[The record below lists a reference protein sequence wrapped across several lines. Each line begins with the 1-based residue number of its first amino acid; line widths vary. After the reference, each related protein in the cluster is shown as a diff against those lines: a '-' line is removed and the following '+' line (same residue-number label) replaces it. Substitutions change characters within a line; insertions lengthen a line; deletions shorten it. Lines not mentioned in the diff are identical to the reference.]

1 MLHSVKI
8 ALALAYETGRSAGTD
23 GWRDPG
29 QHSSENPYD
38 PIEEAD
44 LRLEWYYGY
53 MDVFADLQSSWV
65 RYNGESQID
74 F

>member
-1 MLHSVKI
+1 MLHSLKI

-23 GWRDPG
+23 GWHDPANRTP
-29 QHSSENPYD
+29 ENPYH

-53 MDVFADLQSSWV
+53 MDVFADLQHDQV
-65 RYNGESQID
+65 KYNG
-74 F
+74 